1 MAVDERTRDEN
12 AAEGATAHLFVLDEA
27 HQVFQDVC
35 RAFVTREVLPRVKE
49 AEETETFPH
58 DLWASLGR
66 NGFLGIGYPEDLG
79 GSGAPDALAIAIFSE
94 ELARSSGGMAVTP
107 LVSAYMAAPHL
118 ARHGT
123 PEQQETYLRPIIAGT
138 KVAAIAVTEPGA
150 GSDVAGITT
159 FARPVTG
166 GYRLR
171 GSKIFITN
179 GGTADVL
186 VVAAKTDPAAGH
198 RGVTM
203 FLVERDDPGFGVGRA
218 LVKMGWHASDT
229 RELIFDDCF
238 VPEHRVLGAVG
249 RGFYQIMESFQLE
262 RIVLAGMGVGLAQA
276 AFDDALAYAHDR
288 TAFGQALG
296 KFQAIRHRLGE
307 MLTEIQTARLLTY
320 FAATRLDAGDHADEA
335 VAMAKLHTARVANRV
350 ADAAVQ
356 IFGGY
361 GFIEETR
368 VAMHYRDAR
377 ILRIGG
383 GTDEIQLEILAK
395 RLGL

>member
-1 MAVDERTRDEN
+1 MAIDEQAVAGAPQFTLSDE
-12 AAEGATAHLFVLDEA
+12 HR
-27 HQVFQDVC
+27 VFQDVC

-58 DLWASLGR
+58 DLWTSLGR

-150 GSDVAGITT
+150 GSDVAGIT
-159 FARPVTG
+159 
-166 GYRLR
+166 
-171 GSKIFITN
+171 
-179 GGTADVL
+179 
-186 VVAAKTDPAAGH
+186 
-198 RGVTM
+198 M
-203 FLVERDDPGFGVGRA
+203 FLIEKDDPGFTVGRP
-218 LVKMGWHASDT
+218 LQKMGWHSSDT

-307 MLTEIQTARLLTY
+307 MMTEIQTARLLTY